1 MPPSPRRRVDEALHC
16 RWHDTGL
23 RRREKTLGVFGTED
37 PAIPNVGVNG
47 LTPDAAVANCVD
59 RCR

>member
-1 MPPSPRRRVDEALHC
+1 M
-16 RWHDTGL
+16 
-23 RRREKTLGVFGTED
+23 TLGVLGTED